1 MQETLLVLPNPY
13 VFIDGDGEPQGAC
26 PADGPNHARGKRMW
40 IGAKLDTART
50 KHLPDYEDRPKTR
63 RGGKDVAWSGDS
75 RPRPQT
81 TKFVF
86 SAKPVEIPETPHY
99 LDRIRCGELV
109 AADEA
114 TFAKAFGGRAKFRAP
129 EAVLAEKR
137 ARAFDDFKAAYG
149 KAPAFSREEAP
160 PKTTA
165 AAMSPADAPTALEGV
180 AP

>member
-40 IGAKLDTART
+40 IGAKIDPART

-86 SAKPVEIPETPHY
+86 AAKPVEIPKTPHY
-99 LDRIRCGELV
+99 LDRIRGGELV

-114 TFAKAFGGRAKFRAP
+114 THAKAFGGRVKYLAPDIALADARRA
-129 EAVLAEKR
+129 
-137 ARAFDDFKAAYG
+137 AFDEFKAAHG
-149 KAPAFSREEAP
+149 KAPAFSREESP
-160 PKTTA
+160 SKTTA
-165 AAMSPADAPTALEGV
+165 AAAPPADAPTALEGV